1 VELET
6 DDDVWEVF
14 GVPPAEVARWKALNF
29 EPFEAALAH
38 GDGFTPTAAV
48 HYSRQLRKT
57 ADSWRRTGLN
67 SVEGLHWHRAGFGPK
82 EAIRWRS
89 DRVDVETARR
99 RRDGYDRTSDIA
111 RR

>member
-1 VELET
+1 MEADP
-6 DDDVWEVF
+6 DDEVWEVF
-14 GVPPAEVARWKALNF
+14 GVPLAEVTGWKALDF
-29 EPFEAALAH
+29 RPFEAALAH

-57 ADSWRRTGLN
+57 ADSWTRTGLD
-67 SVEGLHWHRAGFGPK
+67 SVEGLHWHRAGFGAT

-89 DRVDVETARR
+89 ESVGVETARR
-99 RRDGYDRTSDIA
+99 RRDGYDRTSEIA